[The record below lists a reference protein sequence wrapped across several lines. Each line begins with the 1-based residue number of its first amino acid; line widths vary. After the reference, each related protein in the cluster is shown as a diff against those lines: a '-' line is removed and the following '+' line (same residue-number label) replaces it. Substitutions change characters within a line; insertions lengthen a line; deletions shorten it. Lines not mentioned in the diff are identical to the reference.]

1 MRFWKKR
8 LQCTVALVC
17 MLAMITSLLPTAAFA
32 QEVIPTDS
40 TVQADPNGPAT
51 EPTTTPADAEPTPET
66 ATPTPEST
74 AEPTP
79 EAATPT
85 PETTA
90 EPAPSEEP
98 AEVTPAPAQQPVMK
112 APAAPANA
120 NGNDAAPNGARAPKV
135 AGTNATAKSEDEIF
149 TVDYYAGATGASLMT
164 NLTVIMQ
171 DEDGNEIDRTAVIE
185 DAYRGGSTMEIT
197 LNDAYLQYYE
207 LKKVWSDDA
216 TISDWSEDFND
227 AGETVFTWNAISED
241 TATIYVTVAEQSHLL
256 ELANDDGSV
265 DLGSIL
271 WKEGGNQLT
280 KVEAYLNYELVYES
294 DYMHISNSLNN
305 FDLTVNDGYY
315 FDTESMQNIRWE
327 SDVPGQTFTL
337 TPVGDYNKLTFGVA
351 PSLPHTVDGKNT
363 VKLYFFTYDEDSGL
377 KVDFNRFID
386 YNSAHPDL
394 DAACPALDI
403 SFTHNGVGYAFV
415 HDTFSSSNTS
425 GLQSY
430 NVFLPYD
437 TNITVKPQIQ
447 SGYQFICWLSDDNW
461 VEGNNLYSIQS
472 NGNWIQETTGAAGLQ
487 KGRIAFTETMG
498 MRYDKESAFQNGL
511 VNLRM
516 TTDGSTW
523 PEADAITYH
532 PNYEGATEKP
542 VVQYVWNRYG
552 TLIKENM
559 FTREGY
565 TFVEW
570 NTKPDGSGVA
580 YDPYDPY
587 ENHTNMDLYAQW
599 KEDTQPEP
607 EIPDPADSIDD
618 LTGAV
623 NVICSTNAH
632 TQAAYGVLG
641 TKNTDWTLSWTEGA
655 ETATITVKYAPYVT
669 KYNQDNPS
677 VEHIYDSSNTGNDLT
692 VELKYENDAWT
703 VDDAA
708 DVYVQDKED
717 ENPDAKLTKT
727 LDKVERDGAE
737 ISFAQGDMLK
747 VGDALT
753 YTITVENTG
762 NTELTGLIVTD
773 TFGGAGDPVFP
784 TDKTPTENP
793 DGTYTWTIQSL
804 AAGDTWT
811 VTYTYTVVDE
821 DADAESLV
829 NDASVTGGD
838 LDDDEDGTET
848 DVENPDA
855 KLTKELTA
863 INRNGEDVT
872 VDDATALKVGDEITY
887 EITVENTGNVAL
899 EDLTVTD
906 TFDGAGELE
915 FPADQTP
922 TENPDGTYTWTIE
935 DLAVDGTW
943 TVTCT
948 YTVVQ
953 ADAGDTLKNAAAVEG
968 GELDEPGT
976 DPDDPTPPEDEDE
989 RDVTDDDDDDDQKPG
1004 DDDDQK
1010 PGDDDDQK
1018 PGGDDGQKP
1027 GGDDD
1032 QKPGGDDSQKPGDD
1046 SQKPGGDGQKPGG
1059 DDGQKP
1065 GDDGDGKDNGDDG
1078 NGKDN
1083 GDDAKI
1089 PPTGDNTPV
1098 TLLFT
1103 LTLAAAGGLT
1113 TVLVLRKRR
1122 DGKA

>member
-1 MRFWKKR
+1 M
-8 LQCTVALVC
+8 
-17 MLAMITSLLPTAAFA
+17 
-32 QEVIPTDS
+32 
-40 TVQADPNGPAT
+40 
-51 EPTTTPADAEPTPET
+51 
-66 ATPTPEST
+66 
-74 AEPTP
+74 
-79 EAATPT
+79 
-85 PETTA
+85 
-90 EPAPSEEP
+90 
-98 AEVTPAPAQQPVMK
+98 
-112 APAAPANA
+112 
-120 NGNDAAPNGARAPKV
+120 
-135 AGTNATAKSEDEIF
+135 
-149 TVDYYAGATGASLMT
+149 
-164 NLTVIMQ
+164 
-171 DEDGNEIDRTAVIE
+171 
-185 DAYRGGSTMEIT
+185 
-197 LNDAYLQYYE
+197 
-207 LKKVWSDDA
+207 
-216 TISDWSEDFND
+216 
-227 AGETVFTWNAISED
+227 
-241 TATIYVTVAEQSHLL
+241 
-256 ELANDDGSV
+256 
-265 DLGSIL
+265 
-271 WKEGGNQLT
+271 
-280 KVEAYLNYELVYES
+280 YES

-337 TPVGDYNKLTFGVA
+337 TSVGNYNKLTFGVA
-351 PSLPHTVDGKNT
+351 PSLPHTVDKKNT
-363 VKLYFFTYDEDSGL
+363 VKLYFFTYDKDSGL

-394 DAACPALDI
+394 DEACPALDI
-403 SFTHNGVGYAFV
+403 SFTHNGVDYAFV
-415 HDTFSSSNTS
+415 YDTFSADAS
-425 GLQSY
+425 GLEPFY
-430 NVFLPYD
+430 AFLPYD
-437 TNITVKPQIQ
+437 TGITVKPRIQ

-472 NGNWIQETTGAAGLQ
+472 NGNWIQEITGAAGLQ

-498 MRYDKESAFQNGL
+498 MRYAKDSTFQNGI

-516 TTDGSTW
+516 TTDDSTW
-523 PEADAITYH
+523 EEAATITYH
-532 PNYEGATEKP
+532 PNYTGATEDP
-542 VVQYVWNRYG
+542 VVQYFWDDYG
-552 TLIKENM
+552 TLVEENM
-559 FTREGY
+559 FTRKGY

-570 NTKPDGSGVA
+570 NTEENGTGRSYA
-580 YDPYDPY
+580 PYAPY
-587 ENHTNMDLYAQW
+587 AGPADLKLYAQW

-641 TKNTDWTLSWTEGA
+641 TKNTDWTLDWTEGE
-655 ETATITVKYAPYVT
+655 ETAIITVKYAPYVT

-737 ISFAQGDMLK
+737 ITLAQGDMLK
-747 VGDALT
+747 VGDVLT

-762 NTELTGLIVTD
+762 NTELTGLTVTD

-784 TDKTPTENP
+784 AGNAPTENP
-793 DGTYTWTIQSL
+793 DGIYTWTIQSL

-829 NDASVTGGD
+829 NDASVTGDDLDDGD
-838 LDDDEDGTET
+838 DDDEDGTET

-855 KLTKELTA
+855 QLTKELTA
-863 INRNGEDVT
+863 ISRNGEAVT
-872 VDDATALKVGDEITY
+872 VEDDTALKVGDEITY
-887 EITVENTGNVAL
+887 EIKVENTGNVAL

-915 FPADQTP
+915 FPADKTP
-922 TENPDGTYTWTIE
+922 TENPDGTYTWKIAN
-935 DLAVDGTW
+935 LAVDGTW

-968 GELDEPGT
+968 GELDPDT

-989 RDVTDDDDDDDQKPG
+989 RDVTDDDDDDQKPG
-1004 DDDDQK
+1004 DDDD
-1010 PGDDDDQK
+1010 
-1018 PGGDDGQKP
+1018 QKP

-1032 QKPGGDDSQKPGDD
+1032 QKPGGDDSQKPGGD
-1046 SQKPGGDGQKPGG
+1046 DGQKPGG
-1059 DDGQKP
+1059 DDGQQS

-1078 NGKDN
+1078 DGKDNGDDGDGKDN

>member
-1 MRFWKKR
+1 MQIKLSEDYLDSW
-8 LQCTVALVC
+8 
-17 MLAMITSLLPTAAFA
+17 
-32 QEVIPTDS
+32 EV
-40 TVQADPNGPAT
+40 V
-51 EPTTTPADAEPTPET
+51 
-66 ATPTPEST
+66 
-74 AEPTP
+74 
-79 EAATPT
+79 
-85 PETTA
+85 
-90 EPAPSEEP
+90 
-98 AEVTPAPAQQPVMK
+98 EVT
-112 APAAPANA
+112 
-120 NGNDAAPNGARAPKV
+120 GADGV
-135 AGTNATAKSEDEIF
+135 ETSE
-149 TVDYYAGATGASLMT
+149 
-164 NLTVIMQ
+164 
-171 DEDGNEIDRTAVIE
+171 
-185 DAYRGGSTMEIT
+185 
-197 LNDAYLQYYE
+197 
-207 LKKVWSDDA
+207 WSG
-216 TISDWSEDFND
+216 DFND
-227 AGETVFTWNAISED
+227 AGELTFHWKDSWDVSE
-241 TATIYVTVAEQSHLL
+241 TSYGNGTIYLHVKEQSHIFKLT
-256 ELANDDGSV
+256 DGSV
-265 DLGSIL
+265 DLGSIM
-271 WKEGGNQLT
+271 WKEGPSNTQLT
-280 KVEAYLNYELVYES
+280 RVQAYLNYELVYTSEFE
-294 DYMHISNSLNN
+294 HISNSLNN
-305 FDLTVNDGYY
+305 FDLTVNGGYY

-327 SDVPGQTFTL
+327 SDVPGQSFTL
-337 TPVGDYNKLTFGVA
+337 TPVGDYNKLTFGVV
-351 PSLPHTVDGKNT
+351 PSAYGSEYKNT

-386 YNSAHPDL
+386 NNSAHPDL
-394 DAACPALDI
+394 DEACPALDI
-403 SFTHNGVGYAFV
+403 SFTHNGVDYAFV
-415 HDTFSSSNTS
+415 YDTFSADAS
-425 GLQSY
+425 GLESFY
-430 NVFLPYD
+430 AFLPYD
-437 TNITVKPQIQ
+437 TDITVKPRIQ
-447 SGYQFICWLSDDNW
+447 SGYQFICWLSEDNW

-472 NGNWIQETTGAAGLQ
+472 NGNWIQEITGAAGLQ

-498 MRYDKESAFQNGL
+498 MRYAKDSAFQNGIVSL
-511 VNLRM
+511 YM
-516 TTDGSTW
+516 TTDDSTW
-523 PEADAITYH
+523 AEADKITYH
-532 PNYEGATEKP
+532 PNYEGATEGP

-587 ENHTNMDLYAQW
+587 ENHTDMDLYAQW

-632 TQAAYGVLG
+632 AQAAYGVLG
-641 TKNTDWTLSWTEGA
+641 TENTDWTLSWTEGA
-655 ETATITVKYAPYVT
+655 ETATITVEYTPYVT

-677 VEHIYDSSNTGNDLT
+677 VEHIYDSSNAGNDLT

-708 DVYVQDKED
+708 DVYVKED
-717 ENPDAKLTKT
+717 ENPDAKLTKM

-737 ISFAQGDMLK
+737 ITLAPGEMLK
-747 VGDALT
+747 VDDVLT
-753 YTITVENTG
+753 YTITVTNTG

-773 TFGGAGDPVFP
+773 TFGGAGEPEFP
-784 TDKTPTENP
+784 ADKTPTENP

-804 AAGDTWT
+804 AAGGTWT

-829 NDASVTGGD
+829 NDASVTGDDLDGD
-838 LDDDEDGTET
+838 DDDEGGTET

-855 KLTKELTA
+855 QLTKELTE
-863 INRNGEDVT
+863 ISRNGEAVT
-872 VDDATALKVGDEITY
+872 VEDDTALKVGDEITY

-899 EDLTVTD
+899 ENLTVTD

-915 FPADQTP
+915 FLTGNAP
-922 TENPDGTYTWTIE
+922 TENPDGTYTWTIA
-935 DLAVDGTW
+935 DLAVDDTW

-968 GELDEPGT
+968 DELDEPGT
-976 DPDDPTPPEDEDE
+976 DPDDPTPPEDDDE
-989 RDVTDDDDDDDQKPG
+989 RDVTDDDDDDQKPG

-1018 PGGDDGQKP
+1018 PGDDDSQKPGGDDGQQPGGDDDQKPGDDGQKP
-1027 GGDDD
+1027 GGDD
-1032 QKPGGDDSQKPGDD
+1032 SQQ
-1046 SQKPGGDGQKPGG
+1046 S
-1059 DDGQKP
+1059 
-1065 GDDGDGKDNGDDG
+1065 GDDGD
-1078 NGKDN
+1078 GKDN

>member
-51 EPTTTPADAEPTPET
+51 EPTTTPADAEPAPET
-66 ATPTPEST
+66 ATPTPEAT

-98 AEVTPAPAQQPVMK
+98 AEATPAPTQQPVMK

-120 NGNDAAPNGARAPKV
+120 NGNDAAPNGALGRGIG
-135 AGTNATAKSEDEIF
+135 GTNNTIESQGKIF
-149 TVDYYAGATGASLMT
+149 TVAYNDQGTDSETT
-164 NLTVIMQ
+164 NLTVIAV
-171 DEDGNEIDRTAVIE
+171 DENGKEIDRTNAFRARATGWTMQIKLSE
-185 DAYRGGSTMEIT
+185 D
-197 LNDAYLQYYE
+197 YLDSWE
-207 LKKVWSDDA
+207 VVEVTGADGVETSEWSG
-216 TISDWSEDFND
+216 DFND
-227 AGETVFTWNAISED
+227 AGELTFHWKDSWDVSE
-241 TATIYVTVAEQSHLL
+241 TSYGNGTIYLHVKEQSHIFKLT
-256 ELANDDGSV
+256 DGSV
-265 DLGSIL
+265 DLGSIM
-271 WKEGGNQLT
+271 WKEGPSNTQLT
-280 KVEAYLNYELVYES
+280 RVQAYLNYELVYTSEFE
-294 DYMHISNSLNN
+294 HISNSLNN
-305 FDLTVNDGYY
+305 FDLTVNGGYY

-327 SDVPGQTFTL
+327 SDVPGQSFTL
-337 TPVGDYNKLTFGVA
+337 TPVGDYNKLTFGVV
-351 PSLPHTVDGKNT
+351 PSAYGSEYKNT

-386 YNSAHPDL
+386 NNSAHPDL
-394 DAACPALDI
+394 DEACPALDI
-403 SFTHNGVGYAFV
+403 SFTHNGVDYAFV
-415 HDTFSSSNTS
+415 YDTFSADAS
-425 GLQSY
+425 GLESFY
-430 NVFLPYD
+430 AFLPYD
-437 TNITVKPQIQ
+437 TNITVKPRIQ
-447 SGYQFICWLSDDNW
+447 SGYQFICWLSEDNW
-461 VEGNNLYSIQS
+461 VKGNNLYSIQS
-472 NGNWIQETTGAAGLQ
+472 NGNWIQEITGAAGLQ
-487 KGRIAFTETMG
+487 EGRIAFTETMG
-498 MRYDKESAFQNGL
+498 MRYAKDSAFQNGIVSL
-511 VNLRM
+511 YM
-516 TTDGSTW
+516 TTDDSTW
-523 PEADAITYH
+523 AEADKITYH
-532 PNYEGATEKP
+532 PNYEGATEEP

-587 ENHTNMDLYAQW
+587 ENHTDMDLYAQW

-632 TQAAYGVLG
+632 RQAAYGVLG
-641 TKNTDWTLSWTEGA
+641 TENTDWTLDWTEGE
-655 ETATITVKYAPYVT
+655 ETAIITVKYAPYVT

-727 LDKVERDGAE
+727 LDKVERDGAV
-737 ISFAQGDMLK
+737 ITLAPGDMLK

-784 TDKTPTENP
+784 TDKTPAKNP

-829 NDASVTGGD
+829 NDASVTGDDLDDGD
-838 LDDDEDGTET
+838 DDDEDGTET

-855 KLTKELTA
+855 QLTKELTA
-863 INRNGEDVT
+863 ISRNGDQPQRR
-872 VDDATALKVGDEITY
+872 GR
-887 EITVENTGNVAL
+887 
-899 EDLTVTD
+899 
-906 TFDGAGELE
+906 AG
-915 FPADQTP
+915 
-922 TENPDGTYTWTIE
+922 
-935 DLAVDGTW
+935 
-943 TVTCT
+943 
-948 YTVVQ
+948 
-953 ADAGDTLKNAAAVEG
+953 
-968 GELDEPGT
+968 
-976 DPDDPTPPEDEDE
+976 
-989 RDVTDDDDDDDQKPG
+989 
-1004 DDDDQK
+1004 
-1010 PGDDDDQK
+1010 
-1018 PGGDDGQKP
+1018 
-1027 GGDDD
+1027 
-1032 QKPGGDDSQKPGDD
+1032 
-1046 SQKPGGDGQKPGG
+1046 
-1059 DDGQKP
+1059 
-1065 GDDGDGKDNGDDG
+1065 
-1078 NGKDN
+1078 
-1083 GDDAKI
+1083 
-1089 PPTGDNTPV
+1089 
-1098 TLLFT
+1098 
-1103 LTLAAAGGLT
+1103 
-1113 TVLVLRKRR
+1113 
-1122 DGKA
+1122 